1 MGWNSIQGKL
11 IGLVVAGCLVL
22 AAAGIW
28 GSVSQESVIKKMEYV
43 LHQKANVN
51 ESVDHLN
58 VIFKVQV
65 QEWKNVLLRGSN
77 PSDAQKYWQ
86 AFNEQHS
93 KFEAQ
98 VEQAV
103 KLLGEDPMAKEL
115 RTLSALHAALLP
127 KYEEGRRA
135 FEQAGFDP
143 KAGDSAVKGIDRE
156 LSQKIDA
163 LAAALNKSM
172 EEDTQA
178 LTVLASS
185 IFTRT
190 LVVEVLLATLV
201 VFAVV
206 VSLKSQVLNPLAQLI
221 EHIHRLAQG
230 DYSRSLAAARNDEL
244 GALYNNIETLRGAL
258 CSMIGG
264 VRSTAA
270 VLNQVNEQLNQSSL
284 GLDRDT
290 EKTEGYAGQIATAI
304 NEMVSTVSEVAKNAS
319 QAADATVRAETSL
332 HEGNHIMT
340 SAIGAITRVADEVA
354 QTSEQMNRLKEESTS
369 VGAVLDVIK
378 GIAEQ
383 TNLLALNAAIEAA
396 RAGEQG
402 RGFAVVADEVRAL
415 AKRTQESTEEI
426 QQIIKA
432 LQDGA
437 SSAAQAMLQ
446 STSKTRDSVAQAE
459 NAGRTM
465 SDISGAIG
473 LIRDMTH
480 QIAAA
485 AQEQSH
491 AADEINRNVVNMAT
505 LAENAHAHAR
515 QTGSVTRGLDQTAK
529 DLQAMVAGFKL

>member
-22 AAAGIW
+22 ALVAIW
-28 GSVSQESVIKKMEYV
+28 GSVEHKAVVKDFEY
-43 LHQKANVN
+43 LLEHKQRAND
-51 ESVDHLN
+51 SVDQLN
-58 VIFKVQV
+58 LVFKVQV
-65 QEWKNVLLRGSN
+65 QEWKNLLLRGS
-77 PSDAQKYWQ
+77 SAVDAQKYWQ
-86 AFNEQHS
+86 AVNEQHK
-93 KFEAQ
+93 KFEAK
-98 VEQAV
+98 VEEVV
-103 KLLGEDPMAKEL
+103 KLLGDDPLTKDL
-115 RTLSALHAALLP
+115 RNLSVLHTALLP

-135 FEQAGFDP
+135 FEQAGSDP
-143 KAGDSAVKGIDRE
+143 KAGDAAVKGIDRE
-156 LSQKIDA
+156 LSDKIEA
-163 LAAALNKSM
+163 LAATLNESM
-172 EEDTQA
+172 KKDTA
-178 LTVLASS
+178 MLSHSASS
-185 IFTRT
+185 IYGRT
-190 LVVEVLLATLV
+190 LIVELALSALV
-201 VFAVV
+201 VFAMIF
-206 VSLKSQVLNPLAQLI
+206 SLKSQLLNPLALVI
-221 EHIHRLAQG
+221 EHMQRLAGG
-230 DYSRSLAAARNDEL
+230 DYSQRLDTTRQDEL
-244 GALYNNIETLRGAL
+244 GALFANVEKLRGAL

-264 VRSTAA
+264 VRSTAT
-270 VLNQVNEQLNQSSL
+270 VLTQVNEQLNQSSQ

-290 EKTEGYAGQIATAI
+290 EKTEGYAGQIAAAI
-304 NEMVSTVSEVAKNAS
+304 NEMVATVSEVAKNAS

-332 HEGNHIMT
+332 HEGNHIMC
-340 SAIGAITRVADEVA
+340 SAITAITRVADEVA
-354 QTSEQMNRLKEESTS
+354 QTSVQMNQLKEESTS

-426 QQIIKA
+426 QHIIKA

-437 SSAAQAMLQ
+437 SAAAHAMLQ

-459 NAGRTM
+459 NAGRTL

-485 AQEQSH
+485 SQEQSH
-491 AADEINRNVVNMAT
+491 AADEINRNVVSMAS

-515 QTGSVTRGLDQTAK
+515 KTGAVTQGLEQTAK
-529 DLQAMVAGFKL
+529 DLHAMVAGFRL

>member
-22 AAAGIW
+22 ALVAIW
-28 GSVSQESVIKKMEYV
+28 GSVE
-43 LHQKANVN
+43 QKAVIQNFEYLLEHKERAN
-51 ESVDHLN
+51 ENVDHIN
-58 VIFKVQV
+58 VAFKSQI
-65 QEWKNVLLRGSN
+65 QEWKNFLLRGSN
-77 PSDAQKYWQ
+77 ASDAQKYWQ
-86 AFNEQHS
+86 AFNEQHRNFES
-93 KFEAQ
+93 KIDEAI
-98 VEQAV
+98 
-103 KLLGEDPMAKEL
+103 KLLGEDPLAKDL
-115 RTLSALHAALLP
+115 RSLSQLHTSLLP

-135 FEQAGFDP
+135 FEQAGFDA
-143 KAGDSAVKGIDRE
+143 KAGDAAVKGIDRE
-156 LSQKIDA
+156 LSDKIDA
-163 LAAALNKSM
+163 LAATLNESM
-172 EEDTQA
+172 TKETQA
-178 LTVLASS
+178 LSHSASAIYGRTFIVELVLSA
-185 IFTRT
+185 
-190 LVVEVLLATLV
+190 VV
-201 VFAVV
+201 VFAVIFSV
-206 VSLKSQVLNPLAQLI
+206 KSQVLNPLAQVI
-221 EHIHRLAQG
+221 EHIQRLAGG
-230 DYSRSLAAARNDEL
+230 DYSQRLETTRSDEL
-244 GALYNNIETLRGAL
+244 GVLFVNVEKLRGAL

-264 VRSTAA
+264 VRSTAV
-270 VLNQVNEQLNQSSL
+270 VLTQVNEQLNQSSQ

-290 EKTEGYAGQIATAI
+290 EKTEGYAGQIAAAI
-304 NEMVSTVSEVAKNAS
+304 NEMVATVSEVAKNAS

-332 HEGNHIMT
+332 HEGNQIMS
-340 SAIGAITRVADEVA
+340 SAITAITRVADEVA
-354 QTSEQMNRLKEESTS
+354 QTSVQMNQLKEESTS

-426 QQIIKA
+426 QHIIKA

-437 SSAAQAMLQ
+437 SAAAQAMLQ

-485 AQEQSH
+485 SQEQSH
-491 AADEINRNVVNMAT
+491 AADEINRNVVSMAS

-515 QTGSVTRGLDQTAK
+515 KTGSVTQGLDQTAK
-529 DLQAMVAGFKL
+529 DLHAMVAGFRL